1 MSVMERTLTETS
13 LPIYHRSIDWDA
25 LYKRY
30 PVPDV
35 FANTRWKWS
44 ADEIRAFQNGQF
56 LDLMKTGWQNEFYK
70 RRWTAEGIEPGDIKS
85 IDDIVK
91 LPMFDSADIKKDQEE
106 NPPFGLI
113 NGDVTRRMQ
122 TTPMKLQTSGGTTG
136 KPRPTLYAPQEWEL
150 NGLTHARVLYI
161 CGVRPGDRV
170 QIPHTCSLGNAGW
183 CCYKACHDYLG
194 ALPITTGTGAVTS
207 SRRQIEIA
215 QEWGTN
221 VWYVRPEYATQL
233 AKVAR
238 DELNFDVR
246 DLKTKF
252 LGCGLGPDTDNA
264 FRNQLESLWGCDVY
278 DMYGTHEMGM
288 GAFECQ
294 HKSGM
299 HFHEDSTF
307 FEVVGVE
314 DNKPVANGEIGNMVC
329 TILHRRQ
336 QPMIRFNLRDLTRI
350 VSTDRC
356 ECGSC
361 FRRMQKM
368 LGRSDTMVRIRG
380 VSIWPQ
386 ACLPAIKSDNRT
398 TGEWLCIAERT
409 VSDGVVRDEMTVK
422 VEVRDDA
429 SGWDGLK
436 EHIEK
441 RLHSDLGLRLN
452 VELVPEDALIEWSNR
467 GREGK
472 PKRILDQTLR
482 EEMTASMRYFDCHS
496 HFSTKAGL
504 HHATQEDYE
513 QAQRVFK
520 RKRTFETEEQM
531 ADGFRHAECPHH
543 PRHLPDLADD
553 R

>member
-1 MSVMERTLTETS
+1 MKMPVMERAVTETA

-35 FANTRWKWS
+35 FAQTRWLWS
-44 ADEIRAFQNGQF
+44 ADEIRAFQNTQF
-56 LDLMKTGWQNEFYK
+56 LDLMKTGWRNGFYR
-70 RRWTAEGIEPGDIKS
+70 RRWKAEGLEPGDIKS

-91 LPMFDSADIKKDQEE
+91 LPMFNSADIKKDQEE

-113 NGDVTRRMQ
+113 NGNVGEIMRTQ
-122 TTPMKLQTSGGTTG
+122 PLKLQTSGGTTG

-150 NGLTHARVLYI
+150 NGLTHARVLYV

-252 LGCGLGPDTDNA
+252 LGCGLRPDTENT
-264 FRNQLESLWGCDVY
+264 FRNQLQELWGCKVY

-294 HKSGM
+294 HQSGM
-299 HFHEDSTF
+299 RFHEELD
-307 FEVVGVE
+307 
-314 DNKPVANGEIGNMVC
+314 
-329 TILHRRQ
+329 ILRNRRRRRQPAGQQRRHRQHGLHDFAPPPAAHDPLQSSRPYAHRRHR
-336 QPMIRFNLRDLTRI
+336 PLRMRKLFPPHAKNARPQ
-350 VSTDRC
+350 RYH
-356 ECGSC
+356 GAHP
-361 FRRMQKM
+361 RRQH
-368 LGRSDTMVRIRG
+368 LAAS
-380 VSIWPQ
+380 
-386 ACLPAIKSDNRT
+386 LPAGDQ
-398 TGEWLCIAERT
+398 ER
-409 VSDGVVRDEMTVK
+409 
-422 VEVRDDA
+422 
-429 SGWDGLK
+429 
-436 EHIEK
+436 
-441 RLHSDLGLRLN
+441 
-452 VELVPEDALIEWSNR
+452 
-467 GREGK
+467 
-472 PKRILDQTLR
+472 Q
-482 EEMTASMRYFDCHS
+482 
-496 HFSTKAGL
+496 
-504 HHATQEDYE
+504 
-513 QAQRVFK
+513 
-520 RKRTFETEEQM
+520 
-531 ADGFRHAECPHH
+531 PHH
-543 PRHLPDLADD
+543 R
-553 R
+553 

>member
-1 MSVMERTLTETS
+1 MNLMHRSPSETS
-13 LPIYHRSIDWDA
+13 LPIYHRSIDWEA

-35 FANTRWKWS
+35 FERTRWRWS
-44 ADEIRAFQNGQF
+44 ADEIRAFQNEQF
-56 LDLMKTGWQNEFYK
+56 LDLMRSGWQNEFYK
-70 RRWTAEGIEPGDIKS
+70 RRWTAAGLEPGDIKS
-85 IDDIVK
+85 IDDITK
-91 LPMFDSADIKKDQEE
+91 LPTFDSSDIKKDQEE

-113 NGDVTRRMQ
+113 NGDITAKMQ

-136 KPRPTLYAPQEWEL
+136 KPRPTLYAPLEWEL
-150 NGLTHARVLYI
+150 NGLTIARVFYI
-161 CGVRPGDRV
+161 LGVRPGDRL

-183 CCYKACHDYLG
+183 CAYKGTHDYLG
-194 ALPITTGTGAVTS
+194 ALPITTGTGAVTA

-215 QEWGTN
+215 IEWGTN

-238 DELNFDVR
+238 DELKFDVR
-246 DLKTKF
+246 DLPTKF

-264 FRNQLESLWGCDVY
+264 FRHQLENLWGCDVF

-288 GAFECQ
+288 GAFECR
-294 HKSGM
+294 HKAGL

-307 FEVVGVE
+307 FEIVGVE
-314 DNKPVANGEIGNMVC
+314 DNKPVADGEIGNMVC

-350 VSTDRC
+350 VSTERC
-356 ECGSC
+356 ECGSS

-386 ACLPAIKSDNRT
+386 ACLPAIKSDQRT
-398 TGEWLCIAERT
+398 TGEWLCIAERN
-409 VSDGVVRDEMTVK
+409 VRDGVVRDEMTVK

-429 SGWDGLK
+429 GGWKGLK

-441 RLHSDLGLRLN
+441 RLHSDLGLKLN

-472 PKRILDQTLR
+472 PKRILDK
-482 EEMTASMRYFDCHS
+482 RYE
-496 HFSTKAGL
+496 K
-504 HHATQEDYE
+504 
-513 QAQRVFK
+513 K
-520 RKRTFETEEQM
+520 
-531 ADGFRHAECPHH
+531 
-543 PRHLPDLADD
+543 
-553 R
+553 

>member
-1 MSVMERTLTETS
+1 MSARERTLTESS
-13 LPIYHRSIDWDA
+13 LPIYHRTIDWDA
-25 LYKRY
+25 LYRRY

-44 ADEIRAFQNGQF
+44 ADEIRAFQNEQF
-56 LDLMKTGWQNEFYK
+56 LDLMKTGWENEFYK
-70 RRWTAEGIEPGDIKS
+70 RRWRAEGLEPGDIKS

-91 LPMFDSADIKKDQEE
+91 LPTFDSGDIKKDQEE

-113 NGDVTRRMQ
+113 NGDVTKRMQ

-294 HKSGM
+294 PQVRHAFPRGQ
-299 HFHEDSTF
+299 HFLRSRRR
-307 FEVVGVE
+307 G
-314 DNKPVANGEIGNMVC
+314 
-329 TILHRRQ
+329 RQ
-336 QPMIRFNLRDLTRI
+336 QAD
-350 VSTDRC
+350 C
-356 ECGSC
+356 EWRNWQHGLHDPAPSPAADDPV
-361 FRRMQKM
+361 QSA
-368 LGRSDTMVRIRG
+368 RSDTHRLDRTAANAAAA
-380 VSIWPQ
+380 SA
-386 ACLPAIKSDNRT
+386 ACRKCSAAATQWCAS
-398 TGEWLCIAERT
+398 
-409 VSDGVVRDEMTVK
+409 VVL
-422 VEVRDDA
+422 A
-429 SGWDGLK
+429 SGRKLACRPSRATIAPPVNGY
-436 EHIEK
+436 
-441 RLHSDLGLRLN
+441 
-452 VELVPEDALIEWSNR
+452 
-467 GREGK
+467 
-472 PKRILDQTLR
+472 
-482 EEMTASMRYFDCHS
+482 ASPSAM
-496 HFSTKAGL
+496 
-504 HHATQEDYE
+504 
-513 QAQRVFK
+513 
-520 RKRTFETEEQM
+520 
-531 ADGFRHAECPHH
+531 
-543 PRHLPDLADD
+543 
-553 R
+553 

>member
-1 MSVMERTLTETS
+1 
-13 LPIYHRSIDWDA
+13 
-25 LYKRY
+25 
-30 PVPDV
+30 
-35 FANTRWKWS
+35 
-44 ADEIRAFQNGQF
+44 
-56 LDLMKTGWQNEFYK
+56 
-70 RRWTAEGIEPGDIKS
+70 
-85 IDDIVK
+85 
-91 LPMFDSADIKKDQEE
+91 
-106 NPPFGLI
+106 
-113 NGDVTRRMQ
+113 MQ

-314 DNKPVANGEIGNMVC
+314 DNKPVAEWRNRQHGVHDPAPPPAADDPLQSARPDPHCLDRPLRMRQLLPPHAENARPQRHDGAHPRRQHLAASLPAGDQERQPHHRRMA
-329 TILHRRQ
+329 LHRRAYRQ
-336 QPMIRFNLRDLTRI
+336 RRRRARRNDSEGRGARRRF
-350 VSTDRC
+350 
-356 ECGSC
+356 G
-361 FRRMQKM
+361 
-368 LGRSDTMVRIRG
+368 
-380 VSIWPQ
+380 
-386 ACLPAIKSDNRT
+386 
-398 TGEWLCIAERT
+398 
-409 VSDGVVRDEMTVK
+409 
-422 VEVRDDA
+422 
-429 SGWDGLK
+429 
-436 EHIEK
+436 
-441 RLHSDLGLRLN
+441 
-452 VELVPEDALIEWSNR
+452 
-467 GREGK
+467 
-472 PKRILDQTLR
+472 
-482 EEMTASMRYFDCHS
+482 
-496 HFSTKAGL
+496 AG
-504 HHATQEDYE
+504 
-513 QAQRVFK
+513 
-520 RKRTFETEEQM
+520 M
-531 ADGFRHAECPHH
+531 A
-543 PRHLPDLADD
+543 
-553 R
+553 

>member
-1 MSVMERTLTETS
+1 MSVMERSLTESS
-13 LPIYHRSIDWDA
+13 LPIYHRSIDWEA
-25 LYKRY
+25 LYRRY

-44 ADEIRAFQNGQF
+44 PAEIWAFQNEQF
-56 LDLMKTGWQNEFYK
+56 LDLMKVGWQNAFYN
-70 RRWTAEGIEPGDIKS
+70 RRWQAEGLEPGDIRS

-113 NGDVTRRMQ
+113 NGDVTKCMQ

-136 KPRPTLYAPQEWEL
+136 KPRPTLYAPREWEL

-238 DELNFDVR
+238 DELKFDVR

-264 FRNQLESLWGCDVY
+264 FRNQLEGLWGCDVF

-288 GAFECQ
+288 GAFECR

-299 HFHEDSTF
+299 HFHEDSTY
-307 FEVVGVE
+307 FEIADVE

-350 VSTDRC
+350 VSVDRC

-386 ACLPAIKSDNRT
+386 ACLPAIKSDTRT
-398 TGEWLCIAERT
+398 TGEWLCIAERN
-409 VSDGVVRDEMTVK
+409 VADGVVRDEMTIK
-422 VEVRDDA
+422 VEVRDD
-429 SGWDGLK
+429 SPGWEGLK

-472 PKRILDQTLR
+472 PKRILDR
-482 EEMTASMRYFDCHS
+482 RYE
-496 HFSTKAGL
+496 K
-504 HHATQEDYE
+504 
-513 QAQRVFK
+513 K
-520 RKRTFETEEQM
+520 
-531 ADGFRHAECPHH
+531 
-543 PRHLPDLADD
+543 
-553 R
+553 

>member
-44 ADEIRAFQNGQF
+44 ADEIRTFQNGQF

-246 DLKTKF
+246 DLKRNSSVA
-252 LGCGLGPDTDNA
+252 GLGPIPTTPSATSLKA
-264 FRNQLESLWGCDVY
+264 FGAATSTICMARTRWGW
-278 DMYGTHEMGM
+278 
-288 GAFECQ
+288 APSSANINPECISTRTA
-294 HKSGM
+294 HSSRLSAWKTTSPLPM
-299 HFHEDSTF
+299 AKLATWCARFCTADSS
-307 FEVVGVE
+307 
-314 DNKPVANGEIGNMVC
+314 
-329 TILHRRQ
+329 Q
-336 QPMIRFNLRDLTRI
+336 
-350 VSTDRC
+350 
-356 ECGSC
+356 
-361 FRRMQKM
+361 
-368 LGRSDTMVRIRG
+368 
-380 VSIWPQ
+380 
-386 ACLPAIKSDNRT
+386 
-398 TGEWLCIAERT
+398 
-409 VSDGVVRDEMTVK
+409 
-422 VEVRDDA
+422 
-429 SGWDGLK
+429 
-436 EHIEK
+436 
-441 RLHSDLGLRLN
+441 
-452 VELVPEDALIEWSNR
+452 
-467 GREGK
+467 
-472 PKRILDQTLR
+472 
-482 EEMTASMRYFDCHS
+482 
-496 HFSTKAGL
+496 
-504 HHATQEDYE
+504 
-513 QAQRVFK
+513 
-520 RKRTFETEEQM
+520 
-531 ADGFRHAECPHH
+531 
-543 PRHLPDLADD
+543 
-553 R
+553 

>member
-1 MSVMERTLTETS
+1 
-13 LPIYHRSIDWDA
+13 
-25 LYKRY
+25 
-30 PVPDV
+30 
-35 FANTRWKWS
+35 
-44 ADEIRAFQNGQF
+44 
-56 LDLMKTGWQNEFYK
+56 MKTG
-70 RRWTAEGIEPGDIKS
+70 
-85 IDDIVK
+85 
-91 LPMFDSADIKKDQEE
+91 L
-106 NPPFGLI
+106 FGL
-113 NGDVTRRMQ
+113 TPTATSLKLMRET

-170 QIPHTCSLGNAGW
+170 QIPHTASLGNAGW

-252 LGCGLGPDTDNA
+252 LGCGLGPDVDNA

-288 GAFECQ
+288 GAFEAAWAD
-294 HKSGM
+294 KAGL

-314 DNKPVANGEIGNMVC
+314 DEKPVPNGDIGKYMVC

-368 LGRSDTMVRIRG
+368 LGRSGQVMLVMRIRG
-380 VSIWPQ
+380 VRYL
-386 ACLPAIKSDNRT
+386 AAGLPAARSVRRPPLHR
-398 TGEWLCIAERT
+398 GEWLCIAERN
-409 VSDGVVRDEMTVK
+409 VRDGVVRDEMTIK

-429 SGWDGLK
+429 QGWDG
-436 EHIEK
+436 IEGSY
-441 RLHSDLGLRLN
+441 REAATFRSWT
-452 VELVPEDALIEWSNR
+452 ETR
-467 GREGK
+467 G
-472 PKRILDQTLR
+472 
-482 EEMTASMRYFDCHS
+482 
-496 HFSTKAGL
+496 
-504 HHATQEDYE
+504 
-513 QAQRVFK
+513 
-520 RKRTFETEEQM
+520 
-531 ADGFRHAECPHH
+531 
-543 PRHLPDLADD
+543 
-553 R
+553 